1 MSRRLRLSADFAPPP
16 FLPAIRTDTLLPKVE
31 KKPPLLRTAG
41 QLEQLFGPQLAAAQE
56 TAIISSF
63 LLSRETLIDAA
74 EVAHGL
80 GARTYWLT
88 CDTRL
93 DKIFDEATDPERVKQ
108 DMSLYQEFGL
118 LADAAVMR
126 IGSFHAKFL
135 LIDPTTLN
143 RKGWLTSANLV
154 SAACDQNVEFVTEL
168 TGREIALLYQVTRH
182 AFWHEA
188 NTEVMPDGSLKS
200 VPCPV
205 QFPLPPPDSEL
216 LWTVGTKAHTLREA
230 AFELVES
237 AKNSLTLCGYSWQQN
252 HPLLA
257 KVAKKALEGVAV
269 RIFVREVKN
278 GSRQPPPTKVLSAL
292 LEAGAKIYSVPGLH
306 AKFLLNETD
315 GLMGT
320 ANFEAKGLDKGFE
333 IGLRLR
339 DERLEQA
346 RAALSWMQNAAT
358 EEISHQ
364 ALIGPADFQ
373 SGRQFQHPA
382 QPEVIY
388 QLEERRSLPTRQLV
402 ASCASKL
409 ADEAQ
414 AELDLAESRL
424 AQTKNPRGDW
434 CAETGPRVTVYRE
447 INVSVEMSAPTV
459 PLKLRDAKLPKE
471 EPQVVKHAGKRWVAI
486 PEIVGDDTLL
496 QAAVALAQ
504 QEKCTVAYWDKNP

>member
-1 MSRRLRLSADFAPPP
+1 MSRRLRLSADFSPPP
-16 FLPAIRTDTLLPKVE
+16 FLPAIQTDALLPKVE
-31 KKPPLLRTAG
+31 KKPPLLCTAG
-41 QLEQLFGPQLAAAQE
+41 QLEQLFGPQLAAAKE
-56 TAIISSF
+56 TAVISSF

-74 EVAHGL
+74 EVAHGR

-88 CDTRL
+88 CDARL
-93 DKIFDEATDPERVKQ
+93 AQMFDESTSPQRIKQ
-108 DMSLYQEFGL
+108 DMALYQEFGL
-118 LADAAVMR
+118 LAEAAVVR
-126 IGSFHAKFL
+126 IGSFHAKFVL
-135 LIDPTTLN
+135 VDPTTPN

-168 TGREIALLYQVTRH
+168 TGREIVLLYQVTRH
-182 AFWHEA
+182 VFWHEA

-200 VPCPV
+200 VRCPV
-205 QFPLPPPDSEL
+205 QFPLPPNDSEL
-216 LWTVGTKAHTLREA
+216 LWTVGKKAHSLGEA
-230 AFELVES
+230 AFEIVES
-237 AKNSLTLCGYSWQQN
+237 AKGSLTLCGYTWQQN
-252 HPLLA
+252 HALLA
-257 KVAKKALEGVAV
+257 KVAKKAREGVAV
-269 RIFVREVKN
+269 RIFVRETNEPK
-278 GSRQPPPTKVLSAL
+278 RHPTKVLNTL

-320 ANFEAKGLDKGFE
+320 ANFAAKGLDEGFE

-346 RAALSWMQNAAT
+346 RSALSWMQNAAT

-382 QPEVIY
+382 RPEVIY
-388 QLEERRSLPTRQLV
+388 RLEERRSLPTRTLV

-409 ADEAQ
+409 AAEAQ

-434 CAETGPRVTVYRE
+434 CTESGPNVILYRE
-447 INVSVEMSAPTV
+447 INVTVEMSAPTV

-486 PEIVGDDTLL
+486 PEIAGDDTLL

-504 QEKCTVAYWDKNP
+504 QEKCPVAYWDKNP

>member
-16 FLPAIRTDTLLPKVE
+16 FLPAIQTDALLPKVE

-74 EVAHGL
+74 EVAHGR

-88 CDTRL
+88 CDARMAQM
-93 DKIFDEATDPERVKQ
+93 FDESTSPQRVKQ
-108 DMSLYQEFGL
+108 DMALYQEFGL
-118 LADAAVMR
+118 LAEAAVVR

-135 LIDPTTLN
+135 LVDPTTAK

-168 TGREIALLYQVTRH
+168 TWREIALLYQVTRY

-188 NTEVMPDGSLKS
+188 NTEVMADGSLKS
-200 VPCPV
+200 VSCPV
-205 QFPLPPPDSEL
+205 QFPLPPNDSEL
-216 LWTVGTKAHTLREA
+216 LWTVGKKAHSLREA
-230 AFELVES
+230 AFEIVYS
-237 AKNSLTLCGYSWQQN
+237 AKSSLILCGYTWQQN
-252 HPLLA
+252 HALLA
-257 KVAKKALEGVAV
+257 KVAKKAREGIAV
-269 RIFVREVKN
+269 RIFVRETNEPK
-278 GSRQPPPTKVLSAL
+278 RHPTKVLNTL

-320 ANFEAKGLDKGFE
+320 ANFAAKGLDEGFE

-358 EEISHQ
+358 EEISYQ

-382 QPEVIY
+382 RPEAIY
-388 QLEERRSLPTRQLV
+388 RLEERRSLPTRTLV

-409 ADEAQ
+409 ADETQ

-434 CAETGPRVTVYRE
+434 CTEEGNSVKLYRE
-447 INVSVEMSAPTV
+447 INVTVEMSAPTV

-486 PEIVGDDTLL
+486 PEIAGDDTLL

-504 QEKCTVAYWDKNP
+504 QEKCPVAYWDKNP

>member
-16 FLPAIRTDTLLPKVE
+16 FLPAIQTDTLLPKVE

-41 QLEQLFGPQLAAAQE
+41 QLEQLFGPQLAAAKE
-56 TAIISSF
+56 NALISSF

-74 EVAHGL
+74 EVAHGR

-88 CDTRL
+88 CDARMAQM
-93 DKIFDEATDPERVKQ
+93 FDESTSPQRIKQ
-108 DMSLYQEFGL
+108 DMALYQEFGL
-118 LADAAVMR
+118 LAEAAVVR

-135 LIDPTTLN
+135 LIDPTTPN

-168 TGREIALLYQVTRH
+168 TWREIALLYQVTRY

-205 QFPLPPPDSEL
+205 QFPLPPKDQEL
-216 LWTVGTKAHTLREA
+216 LWTVGNKAHSMREA
-230 AFELVES
+230 AFEIVES
-237 AKNSLTLCGYSWQQN
+237 AKSSLNLCGYTWQQN
-252 HPLLA
+252 HALLA
-257 KVAKKALEGVAV
+257 KVAKKAREGVSV
-269 RIFVREVKN
+269 RIFVREAKDDTK
-278 GSRQPPPTKVLSAL
+278 RHPTKVLNTL
-292 LEAGAKIYSVPGLH
+292 LEAGAKIYCVPGLH

-320 ANFEAKGLDKGFE
+320 ANFATKGLDEGFE

-339 DERLEQA
+339 DERLGQA
-346 RAALSWMQNAAT
+346 RTALGWMENAAT
-358 EEISHQ
+358 EEISYQ
-364 ALIGPADFQ
+364 ALIGPADFR

-382 QPEVIY
+382 RPEVIY
-388 QLEERRSLPTRQLV
+388 RLEERRTLPPRTLV

-409 ADEAQ
+409 AAEAQ

-424 AQTKNPRGDW
+424 AQSKNPRGDW
-434 CAETGPRVTVYRE
+434 CTESGPNVILYRE

-486 PEIVGDDTLL
+486 PEIPSDDTLL

-504 QEKCTVAYWDKNP
+504 KEKCTVAYWDKNP

>member
-74 EVAHGL
+74 EVAHGR

-93 DKIFDEATDPERVKQ
+93 AQMFDDSTSPQRIKQ
-108 DMSLYQEFGL
+108 DMALYQEFGVL
-118 LADAAVMR
+118 VEAAVVR

-135 LIDPTTLN
+135 LVDPTTPN

-168 TGREIALLYQVTRH
+168 TGREIALLYQVTRY

-188 NTEVMPDGSLKS
+188 NTEVMADGSLKS

-205 QFPLPPPDSEL
+205 QFPLSPNDSEL
-216 LWTVGTKAHTLREA
+216 LWTVGKKAHSLRES
-230 AFELVES
+230 AFEIVDA
-237 AKNSLTLCGYSWQQN
+237 AKSSLTLCGYTWQQN
-252 HPLLA
+252 HALLA
-257 KVAKKALEGVAV
+257 KVAKKAREGVAV
-269 RIFVREVKN
+269 RIFVRETNEAK
-278 GSRQPPPTKVLSAL
+278 RHPTKVLNTL

-320 ANFEAKGLDKGFE
+320 ANFAAKGLDEGFE

-346 RAALSWMQNAAT
+346 RAALSWLQNAAT
-358 EEISHQ
+358 EEI
-364 ALIGPADFQ
+364 AIAAAIGPDDFQ
-373 SGRQFQHPA
+373 SGRKFHHPSF
-382 QPEVIY
+382 PDKELK
-388 QLEERRSLPTRQLV
+388 LEERRTQPTRQLV

-409 ADEAQ
+409 AAEAQ

-434 CAETGPRVTVYRE
+434 CTEDAIGVKLYRE
-447 INVSVEMSAPTV
+447 INLSVEMSAPTV
-459 PLKLRDAKLPKE
+459 PLKLRDDKLPKE
-471 EPQVVKHAGKRWVAI
+471 EPQIVKHSGKRWVAI
-486 PEIVGDDTLL
+486 PFIDGDTALM
-496 QAAVALAQ
+496 QAAANLAQ
-504 QEKCTVAYWDKNP
+504 KEKCAVAYWDKNP

>member
-16 FLPAIRTDTLLPKVE
+16 SLPAIRTDALLPKVE

-41 QLEQLFGPQLAAAQE
+41 QLEQLFGPHLAAAKE
-56 TAIISSF
+56 TAVISSF

-74 EVAHGL
+74 EVAHGR

-88 CDTRL
+88 CDARL
-93 DKIFDEATDPERVKQ
+93 AQMFDESTSPQRIKQ
-108 DMSLYQEFGL
+108 DMALYQEFGL
-118 LADAAVMR
+118 LAEAAVVR

-135 LIDPTTLN
+135 LVDPTTPN

-168 TGREIALLYQVTRH
+168 TGREIALLYQVTRY

-188 NTEVMPDGSLKS
+188 NTEVMTDGSLKS

-205 QFPLPPPDSEL
+205 QFPLPPKDAEL
-216 LWTVGTKAHTLREA
+216 LWTVGTKAHSLREA
-230 AFELVES
+230 AFEIVES
-237 AKNSLTLCGYSWQQN
+237 AKSSLTLSGYTWQQN
-252 HPLLA
+252 HPLLM
-257 KVAKKALEGVAV
+257 KVAKKAREGVDV
-269 RIFVREVKN
+269 RIFVRETNEAK
-278 GSRQPPPTKVLSAL
+278 RHPTKVLNAL

-306 AKFLLNETD
+306 AKFLLNEED

-320 ANFEAKGLDKGFE
+320 ANFAAKGLDDGFE

-339 DERLEQA
+339 DDRLEQA

-358 EEISHQ
+358 EEISFQ
-364 ALIGPADFQ
+364 SLIGPDDFQ
-373 SGRQFQHPA
+373 SGRKFQHPA
-382 QPEVIY
+382 RPEIIY
-388 QLEERRSLPTRQLV
+388 RLEERRALPTRQLV

-409 ADEAQ
+409 AAEAQ

-424 AQTKNPRGDW
+424 AQAKNPRGEW
-434 CAETGPRVTVYRE
+434 CTEEGLHVKLYRE

-459 PLKLRDAKLPKE
+459 PLKLRDGKLPKE
-471 EPQVVKHAGKRWVAI
+471 EPQLVKHAGKRWVAI
-486 PEIVGDDTLL
+486 PFIEGDAALME
-496 QAAVALAQ
+496 AAVALAQ
-504 QEKCTVAYWDKNP
+504 KEKCSVAYWDKNP

>member
-16 FLPAIRTDTLLPKVE
+16 FLPAIRTDALLPKVE

-41 QLEQLFGPQLAAAQE
+41 QLEQLFGPHLAATKE
-56 TAIISSF
+56 TAVISSF

-74 EVAHGL
+74 EEAHGR

-88 CDTRL
+88 CDTRMMGMFGESSSPL
-93 DKIFDEATDPERVKQ
+93 RVKQ
-108 DMSLYQEFGL
+108 DMELYQEFGL
-118 LADAAVMR
+118 LVEAAVVR
-126 IGSFHAKFL
+126 VGSFHAKFL
-135 LIDPTTLN
+135 LIDPATPN

-168 TGREIALLYQVTRH
+168 TGREISLLYQVTRYV
-182 AFWHEA
+182 FWHEA
-188 NTEVMPDGSLKS
+188 NTEVMADGSLKS
-200 VPCPV
+200 VTSPV
-205 QFPLPPPDSEL
+205 QFPLPPEDAEL
-216 LWTVGTKAHTLREA
+216 LWTVGSKAHSLREA
-230 AFELVES
+230 ALEIVDV
-237 AKNSLTLCGYSWQQN
+237 AKESLTLAGYNWQQN

-257 KVAKKALEGVAV
+257 KVAKKAREGVAV
-269 RIFVREVKN
+269 RIFVRVPEGTK
-278 GSRQPPPTKVLSAL
+278 QPPTKVLNTL

-306 AKFLLNETD
+306 AKFLLNEDD

-320 ANFEAKGLDKGFE
+320 ANFAAKGLDDGFE

-358 EEISHQ
+358 EEIVFQS
-364 ALIGPADFQ
+364 LIGPDDFQ

-382 QPEVIY
+382 RPEVIY
-388 QLEERRSLPTRQLV
+388 RLEERRALPTRQLV

-409 ADEAQ
+409 AFEAQ

-424 AQTKNPRGDW
+424 AQTKNPRGEW
-434 CAETGPRVTVYRE
+434 CTEEGLHVKLYRE
-447 INVSVEMSAPTV
+447 IGISIEMSAPTV
-459 PLKLRDAKLPKE
+459 PLKLRDSKLPKE
-471 EPQVVKHAGKRWVAI
+471 EPQLAKHGGKRWVAI
-486 PEIVGDDTLL
+486 PFIDGDTALL

-504 QEKCTVAYWDKNP
+504 KEKCSVAYWDKNP

>member
-1 MSRRLRLSADFAPPP
+1 MSRRLRLSADFSPPP
-16 FLPAIRTDTLLPKVE
+16 FLPAIQTDALLPKVE
-31 KKPPLLRTAG
+31 KKPPLLSTAG
-41 QLEQLFGPQLAAAQE
+41 QLEQLFGPQLAATKE
-56 TAIISSF
+56 TAVISSF

-74 EVAHGL
+74 EVAHGR

-88 CDTRL
+88 CDARL
-93 DKIFDEATDPERVKQ
+93 AQMFDESTSPQRIKQ
-108 DMSLYQEFGL
+108 DMALYQEFGL
-118 LADAAVMR
+118 LAEAAVVR

-135 LIDPTTLN
+135 LVDPTTPN

-168 TGREIALLYQVTRH
+168 TWREIALLYQVTRH
-182 AFWHEA
+182 VFWHEA

-200 VPCPV
+200 VSCPV
-205 QFPLPPPDSEL
+205 QFPLPPNDSEL
-216 LWTVGTKAHTLREA
+216 LWTVGKKAHSLGEA

-237 AKNSLTLCGYSWQQN
+237 AKSSLTLCGYTWQQN
-252 HPLLA
+252 HALLA
-257 KVAKKALEGVAV
+257 KVAKKAREGVAV
-269 RIFVREVKN
+269 RIFVRETNEAK
-278 GSRQPPPTKVLSAL
+278 RHPTKVLNTL

-320 ANFEAKGLDKGFE
+320 ANFAAKGLDEGFE

-382 QPEVIY
+382 RPEVIY
-388 QLEERRSLPTRQLV
+388 RLEERRSLPTRALV

-409 ADEAQ
+409 AAEAQ

-434 CAETGPRVTVYRE
+434 CTEEGANVKLYRE

-504 QEKCTVAYWDKNP
+504 KEKCTVAYWDKNP

>member
-1 MSRRLRLSADFAPPP
+1 MSCRLRLSADFAPPP
-16 FLPAIRTDTLLPKVE
+16 FLPAIQTDALLPKVE

-41 QLEQLFGPQLAAAQE
+41 QLEQLFGPHLAATKE

-74 EVAHGL
+74 EQAHGR

-88 CDTRL
+88 CDARMAQM
-93 DKIFDEATDPERVKQ
+93 FDESSSPQRIKQ
-108 DMSLYQEFGL
+108 DMALYQEFGL
-118 LADAAVMR
+118 LAEAAVVR

-135 LIDPTTLN
+135 LIDPTTPS

-188 NTEVMPDGSLKS
+188 TKEVMADGSLKS

-205 QFPLPPPDSEL
+205 EFPLPSKDSEL
-216 LWTVGTKAHTLREA
+216 LWTVGTKAHSLREA
-230 AFELVES
+230 ALEIVES
-237 AKNSLTLCGYSWQQN
+237 AKTSLTLCGYTWQQN

-257 KVAKKALEGVAV
+257 KVAKKARAGVAV
-269 RIFVREVKN
+269 SIYVREAKDDPK
-278 GSRQPPPTKVLSAL
+278 RHPTKVLNAL
-292 LEAGAKIYSVPGLH
+292 IEAGAKIYSVPGLH

-320 ANFEAKGLDKGFE
+320 ANFAAKGLDEGFE

-346 RAALSWMQNAAT
+346 RGALAWLQNAAT
-358 EEISHQ
+358 EEITSQ
-364 ALIGPADFQ
+364 AAIGAASFQ

-382 QPEVIY
+382 RPEVIY
-388 QLEERRSLPTRQLV
+388 RLEERRILPTRSLV

-409 ADEAQ
+409 AAEAQ

-424 AQTKNPRGDW
+424 TQTKHPRGDW
-434 CAETGPRVTVYRE
+434 CTEAGPNVTLYRE
-447 INVSVEMSAPTV
+447 INVSVEMAAPTV
-459 PLKLRDAKLPKE
+459 PLKLRDTKLPKE
-471 EPQVVKHAGKRWVAI
+471 EPQVVKHASKRWVAI
-486 PEIVGDDTLL
+486 PFIDGDTALM
-496 QAAVALAQ
+496 QAAATLAQ
-504 QEKCTVAYWDKNP
+504 KEKCAVAYWDKNP

>member
-1 MSRRLRLSADFAPPP
+1 MSRLLRVSAAFVPAP
-16 FLPAIRTDTLLPKVE
+16 FLPAVQTTALLPKVE
-31 KKPPLLRTAG
+31 KKPPLLHTAG
-41 QLEQLFGPQLAAAQE
+41 QLEQLFGPQLASAKE

-74 EVAHGL
+74 EEAHGR

-88 CDTRL
+88 CDTRVAQM
-93 DKIFDEATDPERVKQ
+93 FDESTSPQRVKQ
-108 DMSLYQEFGL
+108 DLELYQEFGL
-118 LADAAVMR
+118 LAEAAVVR

-135 LIDPTTLN
+135 LVDPTTPS
-143 RKGWLTSANLV
+143 RKGWLSSANLV
-154 SAACDQNVEFVTEL
+154 SAACDQNVEFVAPL
-168 TGREIALLYQVTRH
+168 NSREIKLLYQVTRH

-188 NTEVMPDGSLKS
+188 NTEVMADGSLKS
-200 VPCPV
+200 VSCPV
-205 QFPLPPPDSEL
+205 QFPLPPNDSEL
-216 LWTVGTKAHTLREA
+216 LWTVGKKAHSLREA
-230 AFELVES
+230 AFEIVGV
-237 AKNSLTLCGYSWQQN
+237 AKSSLTLCGYTWQQN
-252 HPLLA
+252 HALLA
-257 KVAKKALEGVAV
+257 KVAKKAREGVTV
-269 RIFVREVKN
+269 RIFVRETNDAK
-278 GSRQPPPTKVLSAL
+278 RHPTKVLNAL

-320 ANFEAKGLDKGFE
+320 ANFAAKGLDEGFE

-358 EEISHQ
+358 EEISHR

-382 QPEVIY
+382 RPEVIY
-388 QLEERRSLPTRQLV
+388 RLEERRALPTRALV

-409 ADEAQ
+409 AAEAQ

-434 CAETGPRVTVYRE
+434 CTEEGANVKLYRE

-504 QEKCTVAYWDKNP
+504 KEKCTVAYWDKNP